1 MKYTKLE
8 YIEGTGTQYID
19 LGFKLTN
26 NHIVDLD
33 LQIVKLN
40 ANIFGSR
47 AGGQD
52 RAFTL
57 FSSTSVIMTDMG
69 STRNSTSPTTDRINV
84 YLSSSRIKIGTF
96 EKNINSG
103 SFTTPG
109 NGYIFNI
116 SYNRPQSYMASMKLY
131 GCKIYLSGTLIRDLV
146 PCKYNNQIGLWDT
159 INGLFLGNAGTG
171 EFVAGPEQGE
181 VIIKYTELEYIE
193 STGTQYIDTGV
204 NNINGVEI
212 QFQYSAYKENASAF
226 GARNG
231 DASDSRFGLTLYDG
245 CFHIMPPGQNVNGII
260 TNKHIFKFG
269 SNVNYQCYMD
279 EELKINKIPTYKS
292 SYNTYLFCECSGG
305 YSSFYSNNLK
315 IYYCKL
321 YKDGV
326 LVRDFIPSKYNGKIG
341 LWDRISETFFI
352 NNGTGEF
359 VAGPTIG
366 PKTLKVKTV
375 DKNNIFSKTVSKI
388 NGKYAKSINGV
399 SIQCWKKK
407 ETNINLVNGAEIFND
422 DLTILTGKPSS
433 DVAIGSITINDYNT
447 YSDNIKN
454 GVSLI
459 NSENA
464 TLESS
469 TPINLYKTIKG
480 SIPTQIVTNKGNKVD
495 LSKYEFISSL
505 VKCEGVVSE
514 TPSVQFSVSS
524 DLLQDMAEGCM
535 FMYINISNSS
545 IIINELDSFDDMI
558 GKLTTTFNEWSS
570 NIIFGIIS
578 YIANPET
585 WELNETLTGDYN
597 FNVNVDFIVDN
608 RIYSSITVET
618 NEDGITV
625 MYDEEFVYN
634 DVGSGIWEYNT
645 YRTIEF
651 YDEVTDE
658 TLLTWLQENGVKQ

>member
-33 LQIVKLN
+33 LQMVKLN

-388 NGKYAKSINGV
+388 NGKYAKTINGV

-407 ETNINLVNGAEIFND
+407 ENPGPHDNILIAGTYVWSEILGFDISSTIVQNLTFTRLGSNTVYTSLTVGKDDSPYLSYFAGSSETVAYIDGSWNNYNYLTITLSTEQQVNSKFFDWAINQGNLVYQG
-422 DLTILTGKPSS
+422 G
-433 DVAIGSITINDYNT
+433 
-447 YSDNIKN
+447 
-454 GVSLI
+454 
-459 NSENA
+459 
-464 TLESS
+464 
-469 TPINLYKTIKG
+469 
-480 SIPTQIVTNKGNKVD
+480 
-495 LSKYEFISSL
+495 
-505 VKCEGVVSE
+505 
-514 TPSVQFSVSS
+514 
-524 DLLQDMAEGCM
+524 
-535 FMYINISNSS
+535 
-545 IIINELDSFDDMI
+545 
-558 GKLTTTFNEWSS
+558 
-570 NIIFGIIS
+570 
-578 YIANPET
+578 
-585 WELNETLTGDYN
+585 
-597 FNVNVDFIVDN
+597 
-608 RIYSSITVET
+608 
-618 NEDGITV
+618 
-625 MYDEEFVYN
+625 
-634 DVGSGIWEYNT
+634 
-645 YRTIEF
+645 
-651 YDEVTDE
+651 
-658 TLLTWLQENGVKQ
+658 

>member
-1 MKYTKLE
+1 MPTYTKLE

-19 LGFKLTN
+19 LGFKLSS
-26 NHIVDLD
+26 NHAVDLD
-33 LQIVKLN
+33 LQMVKLN

-69 STRNSTSPTTDRINV
+69 NTRNSTSPTNDRINV

-96 EKNINSG
+96 ERNINSG
-103 SFTTPG
+103 TFTTPG

-116 SYNRPQSYMASMKLY
+116 SNNRPQSYMATMKLY
-131 GCKIYLSGTLIRDLV
+131 SCKIYLNGTLIRDLV

-159 INGLFLGNAGTG
+159 VNGSFLGNAGTG
-171 EFVAGPEQGE
+171 EFVAGPEQGN
-181 VIIKYTELEYIE
+181 VTIKYTELEYIE
-193 STGTQYIDTGV
+193 STGTQYINTGV

-231 DASDSRFGLTLYDG
+231 DTSDSRFGLTLYDG

-326 LVRDFIPSKYNGKIG
+326 LVRDFIPGEYNGKIG
-341 LWDRISETFFI
+341 LWDRISETFFT

-366 PKTLKVKTV
+366 PKILKVKMV
-375 DKNNIFSKTVSKI
+375 DKNNLYIKLEYLQSTGTQYIDTGVKFTTGFSCDIKFNMLSTSGDIDILSSAQNDNYLLVSYLNGTPRIYLNGTALKNIAMPYNTVHTVNMNYNGSTLTYTVDNTTTYTVSKSNATSNSNLLLFARSSSYGFSKAVLYYCKIWNGDTLVKDLIPVEKASNNTICLYDLVSNTFLENNGTGEFVAGPYSLIGKTVSKI
-388 NGKYAKSINGV
+388 NGKYTKSINGV
-399 SIQCWKKK
+399 SVQCWKKK
-407 ETNINLVNGAEIFND
+407 
-422 DLTILTGKPSS
+422 
-433 DVAIGSITINDYNT
+433 
-447 YSDNIKN
+447 
-454 GVSLI
+454 
-459 NSENA
+459 
-464 TLESS
+464 
-469 TPINLYKTIKG
+469 
-480 SIPTQIVTNKGNKVD
+480 
-495 LSKYEFISSL
+495 YE
-505 VKCEGVVSE
+505 
-514 TPSVQFSVSS
+514 
-524 DLLQDMAEGCM
+524 
-535 FMYINISNSS
+535 
-545 IIINELDSFDDMI
+545 
-558 GKLTTTFNEWSS
+558 
-570 NIIFGIIS
+570 
-578 YIANPET
+578 
-585 WELNETLTGDYN
+585 
-597 FNVNVDFIVDN
+597 
-608 RIYSSITVET
+608 
-618 NEDGITV
+618 
-625 MYDEEFVYN
+625 
-634 DVGSGIWEYNT
+634 
-645 YRTIEF
+645 
-651 YDEVTDE
+651 
-658 TLLTWLQENGVKQ
+658 